1 MLLPPRATMQ
11 ELSTNR
17 VPCMV
22 ADVQLA
28 NHSPS
33 CKRQCQNLNLRR
45 MRTAGRPYGVRLR
58 CNAEVAEADV
68 GPSTSSETAAILEFG
83 SEAST
88 TQVPTSDTW
97 ELDFSSRP
105 ILDSR
110 GKKRWELLICSPDRS
125 WVYSKWF
132 PNNKI
137 NSTQVR
143 SPASI

>member
-1 MLLPPRATMQ
+1 
-11 ELSTNR
+11 
-17 VPCMV
+17 
-22 ADVQLA
+22 
-28 NHSPS
+28 
-33 CKRQCQNLNLRR
+33 
-45 MRTAGRPYGVRLR
+45 MRTAGRPFGVQLR

-68 GPSTSSETAAILEFG
+68 GPSTSPETAAALDFD

-88 TQVPTSDTW
+88 TGVPTSDIW

-110 GKKRWELLICSPDRS
+110 GKKRWELLIISPDRS

-137 NSTQVR
+137 NSTQACT
-143 SPASI
+143 SPPAASL